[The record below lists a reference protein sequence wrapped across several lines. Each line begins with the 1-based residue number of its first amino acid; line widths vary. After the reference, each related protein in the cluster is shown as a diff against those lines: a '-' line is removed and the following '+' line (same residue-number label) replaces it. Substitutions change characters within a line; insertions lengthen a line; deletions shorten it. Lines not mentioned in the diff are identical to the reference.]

1 MGSGVR
7 NRILRIWLGFWPPLP
22 VWKRLDV
29 SVLIVALYTLGVE
42 LVANFLLPFTP
53 PKWFGEL
60 AVVNAVLLGVLLG
73 FRNREAYER
82 WWEARK
88 LWGQLINDSRN
99 LCLKVAAMADPP
111 ADERT
116 ALARLV
122 VGFAVAVK
130 FHLRGGQPL
139 QNVPG
144 FEGDPATP
152 AHVPAHLAGR
162 VFAQLKAWR
171 TAGKLTDTELL
182 ALDPHARGLMDVC
195 GACERI
201 RSSPVPLSYRSLLR
215 HGTVLYLLSAPWF
228 MAAEYGY
235 WSIAIVALVGYF
247 LLGTELTAEDVEEP
261 FGTDADDLT
270 LTTFCDTIRKSCTE
284 VLGVELPAVV
294 PDPNFPTVSV
304 PPAAVLGMKPG
315 QK

>member
-1 MGSGVR
+1 MR
-7 NRILRIWLGFWPPLP
+7 DRIISIWLGLWPPLP
-22 VWKRLDV
+22 VWRRLDL
-29 SVLIVALYTLGVE
+29 SVLAVAVYSLVVE
-42 LVANFLLPFTP
+42 LIVEQLPSRP
-53 PKWFGEL
+53 PKWIGEM

-99 LCLKVAAMADPP
+99 LCLKVTTLAHPP
-111 ADERT
+111 AEERK
-116 ALARLV
+116 AFARLV

-139 QNVPG
+139 QKVPG
-144 FEGDPATP
+144 FDADPATP
-152 AHVPAHLAGR
+152 THVPAHLAGR

-171 TAGKLTDTELL
+171 TEGKLSETELL
-182 ALDPHARGLMDVC
+182 VIDPHARGLMDVC

-228 MAAEYGY
+228 MSAEYGY
-235 WSIAIVALVGYF
+235 WAIAIVCLMAYF
-247 LLGTELTAEDVEEP
+247 LLGTELTAENVEEP
-261 FGTDADDLT
+261 FGGDADDLT
-270 LTTFCDTIRKSCTE
+270 LTTYCDTIRKSCTE
-284 VLGVELPAVV
+284 VLGVELPPVV
-294 PDPNFPTVSV
+294 ADAGYPTVSV
-304 PPAAVLGMKPG
+304 PLAAVLGAKPG
-315 QK
+315 EK

>member
-1 MGSGVR
+1 MRERLLS
-7 NRILRIWLGFWPPLP
+7 IWVGIWPPLP
-22 VWKRLDV
+22 VWQRLDL
-29 SVLIVALYTLGVE
+29 SVLVVGVYSLVVE
-42 LVANFLLPFTP
+42 LIVEYLLPSKP
-53 PKWFGEL
+53 PTWIGAV

-99 LCLKVAAMADPP
+99 LCLKVAALADPP
-111 ADERT
+111 PEERT
-116 ALARLV
+116 AFARLM

-130 FHLRGGQPL
+130 HHLRGGQPL
-139 QNVPG
+139 KSVPG
-144 FEGDPATP
+144 FETDPATP

-182 ALDPHARGLMDVC
+182 TLDPHARGLMDVC

-228 MAAEYGY
+228 MSSEYSY
-235 WSIAIVALVGYF
+235 WSIAIVCLMAYF
-247 LLGTELTAEDVEEP
+247 LLGTELTAENVEQP
-261 FGTDADDLT
+261 FGADADDLT

-284 VLGVELPAVV
+284 VLGVDLPAVV
-294 PDPNFPTVSV
+294 PDPNFPTVSMSLQEV
-304 PPAAVLGMKPG
+304 LSMPPKGDK
-315 QK
+315 